1 HERAGVGGLAH
12 DLAHVELMEPV
23 VGVDGG
29 LRCCRRRH
37 RHGDTIMPFSKNDN
51 VLTRKAGR
59 GMAEAAG
66 ERWRLRDIP
75 PELAAEYRRAGWWDD
90 RTLGQLAETGLNERA
105 KVAFEAHS
113 KVRPWAGTFGDLDRA
128 ARTFAG
134 ALQARGV
141 GAGDVVV
148 LQMPNWME
156 AGIAFFAA

>member
-1 HERAGVGGLAH
+1 
-12 DLAHVELMEPV
+12 
-23 VGVDGG
+23 
-29 LRCCRRRH
+29 
-37 RHGDTIMPFSKNDN
+37 DN

-156 AGIAFFAA
+156 AGIAFFAATYLGAVVVPIVHFYGAKQVGYILRAVRPD